1 MWILFAIC
9 SALGLGFYDV
19 MKKISVRDNNVPII
33 VCRMLGGDIR
43 RAILGE
49 QVGTIVHD
57 C

>member
-1 MWILFAIC
+1 MTRPCPAIWASWTPAAFA
-9 SALGLGFYDV
+9 L
-19 MKKISVRDNNVPII
+19 VRDNNVPII

-49 QVGTIVHD
+49 QVGAIVHD